1 MQRSRG
7 SESSAQR
14 DQAYFLAAAGSLGG
28 TPGQTGGTW
37 VGLLLH
43 TTSRKRDAATETG
56 RRGQVLE
63 RAQES

>member
-1 MQRSRG
+1 MGQNHLPKRN
-7 SESSAQR
+7 
-14 DQAYFLAAAGSLGG
+14 QAYFLAAAGSLGG

-43 TTSRKRDAATETG
+43 TASRKPDAATETG